1 MPYQS
6 LASNET
12 REARDE
18 TGCCCAQ
25 CFYLLSL
32 RRYIT
37 SCPTMFPALRAP
49 FGRSFGPYRIA
60 DIPITTKVSPQLI
73 ILEIEILYSRK
84 VDENSMTEIRAG
96 KQKNVLKPNYQG
108 RRPIKQ
114 NGPRGARPAGVGQKK
129 DKFPFGIW
137 HWDRAIHGVRS
148 DHNRDR
154 EPVARKII
162 AKGGIITR
170 TDCVLHEHQ
179 R

>member
-84 VDENSMTEIRAG
+84 VDENTMTEIRAG
-96 KQKNVLKPNYQG
+96 KQKNVLKPNYCFHPPGEPVLSKPG
-108 RRPIKQ
+108 R
-114 NGPRGARPAGVGQKK
+114 ARPGRPGASRGSTAPLLPCTWLWPALAVEGWLAQ
-129 DKFPFGIW
+129 PPAAPL
-137 HWDRAIHGVRS
+137 RALDINLPRS
-148 DHNRDR
+148 
-154 EPVARKII
+154 
-162 AKGGIITR
+162 
-170 TDCVLHEHQ
+170 
-179 R
+179 